1 MKKIIIFLLLGIL
14 VVSCKEKREK
24 VKNFSDINE
33 MFQLKNYRDQEK
45 LILNDS
51 IVHFI
56 AKRDD
61 FILRGDFNTK
71 LNSKTGIWSLKNIKD
86 FQEVQIDYLAFNKD
100 DLFENQ
106 VIFKAGNKID
116 SAKSKFFIIKNKTKK
131 ELVMKFF
138 SPSNRNEISKNAKVI
153 YTIHRNRKEIKTDS
167 IVYGNIREGKYL
179 ANIKYDFEKG
189 DDVAGYF
196 SEFVMIKNPQI
207 KDSVLMG
214 NNSIYFVEKFE

>member
-1 MKKIIIFLLLGIL
+1 MLDIL
-14 VVSCKEKREK
+14 VASCKEKREK
-24 VKNFSDINE
+24 VKNFSDIKE

-56 AKRDD
+56 AKRED

-116 SAKSKFFIIKNKTKK
+116 SAKSKFFIIKNKTNK

-138 SPSNRNEISKNAKVI
+138 SPSDRNEISKNAKVI

-214 NNSIYFVEKFE
+214 NNSIYFIEKFE